1 MGIIGTQIS
10 NSIRESANIVARE
23 VHRDFYL
30 LDSKLEEMN
39 SNILIGNQ
47 ERDELLKE
55 LLSESNLSN
64 QLQKKANEKSEK
76 LMNDIN
82 YIKTREEYRQMK
94 F

>member
-1 MGIIGTQIS
+1 MS
-10 NSIRESANIVARE
+10 FLKNVRESANIVARE

-30 LDSKLEEMN
+30 LDSKLEELN

-64 QLQKKANEKSEK
+64 QLQKKANETSEN

-94 F
+94 S

>member
-1 MGIIGTQIS
+1 M
-10 NSIRESANIVARE
+10 
-23 VHRDFYL
+23 HRDFYL

>member
-1 MGIIGTQIS
+1 M
-10 NSIRESANIVARE
+10 
-23 VHRDFYL
+23 HRDFYL

-64 QLQKKANEKSEK
+64 QLQKKANETSEN